1 MSTLLFYTEIEHMFA
16 RAGCIDRSFVKK
28 ITFKKGIDK
37 VDFIVYNI
45 DRKKGRDK
53 TEREDRTMKT
63 NELRERLER
72 LENNLFMIYM
82 VDRWTSEDERRVNL
96 IEREIEDI
104 KRELNV

>member
-1 MSTLLFYTEIEHMFA
+1 M
-16 RAGCIDRSFVKK
+16 K
-28 ITFKKGIDK
+28 I
-37 VDFIVYNI
+37 
-45 DRKKGRDK
+45 
-53 TEREDRTMKT
+53 

-82 VDRWTSEDERRVNL
+82 VDRWTSEDERRANL

>member
-1 MSTLLFYTEIEHMFA
+1 MRI
-16 RAGCIDRSFVKK
+16 
-28 ITFKKGIDK
+28 
-37 VDFIVYNI
+37 
-45 DRKKGRDK
+45 
-53 TEREDRTMKT
+53 

-82 VDRWTSEDERRVNL
+82 VDRWTSEDERRANL